1 MEPNT
6 ITICACSSRS
16 FISNDKV
23 ISIVSALKN
32 NGYKVN
38 IIDDLC
44 RMVADEP
51 EKAKQLA
58 KGTIIAC
65 YARAVTSSFDAM
77 SIDSSNILNMRS
89 SSVQEILDN
98 WQIVEVPDTKAPL
111 YNEIKKEIESL
122 PVADGKDAWYPVID
136 KSRCTNCGKCHDFC
150 LFGVYTKKNDEIVVV
165 QPHNCKNNCPACARM
180 CPSRAIIFPKYE
192 KSPINGGIEIEEE
205 FSDEDKEAMYQKRLE
220 YRLQQNRSRFSI
232 LKQDRS

>member
-1 MEPNT
+1 MEPNN
-6 ITICACSSRS
+6 ITICACISRS

-23 ISIVSALKN
+23 IFIASALKS

-44 RMVADEP
+44 RVVTDEP

-58 KGTIIAC
+58 TGIIIAC
-65 YARAVTSSFDAM
+65 HARAVTSNFNA
-77 SIDSSNILNMRS
+77 ININSSNILNMRS
-89 SSVQEILDN
+89 VSVQEILDN
-98 WQIVEVPDTKAPL
+98 WQITEGSGKTTSFYD
-111 YNEIKKEIESL
+111 EIKKEVESL

-232 LKQDRS
+232 LK